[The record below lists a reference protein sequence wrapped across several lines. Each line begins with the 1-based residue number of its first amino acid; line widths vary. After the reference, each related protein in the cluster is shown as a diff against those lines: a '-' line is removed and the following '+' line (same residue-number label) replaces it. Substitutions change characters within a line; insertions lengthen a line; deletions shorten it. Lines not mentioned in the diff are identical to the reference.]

1 MSVGAGLVISG
12 LASYVFLAVTRKMLG
27 DDDFASLSQLWFLT
41 FILAPGFFLPIE
53 QEVGR
58 ALAHRRA
65 LGQGGMPVLRRAGVL
80 GAALFGL
87 IATILLIASP
97 WLVSNVFHG
106 SWPLLACL
114 IVAFAGY
121 ALAHFVRGM
130 CSGSGSFRSYGM
142 VMGSEGVV
150 RVAAVAVLAVLGVT
164 AVGLYGLLVSVPVFV
179 AVVLAVRG
187 LRFGEGVLVE
197 GPQAS
202 WSELTPNLG
211 WLLLGSVLAATLVN
225 AGPITANLLATD
237 DQRDLVSEFSAGV
250 LVARVPLFLFQ
261 AVQASLLPKLARL
274 AAAGAYIEFNRGFRK
289 LMTVVVAVGML
300 GTAAAFLVGP
310 FVLRVFFDDEL
321 SRRDLTLL
329 ALSSALYMV
338 AVAMAQALIALHGH
352 PRVALGWFVGVA
364 TFAGVTAVVSD
375 DLLLRVELGLV
386 AGGAAAAVVFG
397 LVLWAR
403 VAHGTPTIDAEALA
417 EVTFDLPVEP

>member
-1 MSVGAGLVISG
+1 
-12 LASYVFLAVTRKMLG
+12 
-27 DDDFASLSQLWFLT
+27 
-41 FILAPGFFLPIE
+41 
-53 QEVGR
+53 
-58 ALAHRRA
+58 
-65 LGQGGMPVLRRAGVL
+65 
-80 GAALFGL
+80 
-87 IATILLIASP
+87 
-97 WLVSNVFHG
+97 
-106 SWPLLACL
+106 
-114 IVAFAGY
+114 
-121 ALAHFVRGM
+121 
-130 CSGSGSFRSYGM
+130 
-142 VMGSEGVV
+142 
-150 RVAAVAVLAVLGVT
+150 
-164 AVGLYGLLVSVPVFV
+164 
-179 AVVLAVRG
+179 
-187 LRFGEGVLVE
+187 
-197 GPQAS
+197 
-202 WSELTPNLG
+202 
-211 WLLLGSVLAATLVN
+211 
-225 AGPITANLLATD
+225 
-237 DQRDLVSEFSAGV
+237 
-250 LVARVPLFLFQ
+250 
-261 AVQASLLPKLARL
+261 
-274 AAAGAYIEFNRGFRK
+274 
-289 LMTVVVAVGML
+289 ML